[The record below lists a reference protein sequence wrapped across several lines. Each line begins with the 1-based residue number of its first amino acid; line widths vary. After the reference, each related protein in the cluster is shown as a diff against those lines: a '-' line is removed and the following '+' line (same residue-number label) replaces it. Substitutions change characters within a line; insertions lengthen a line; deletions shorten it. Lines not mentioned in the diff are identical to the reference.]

1 MKVAI
6 IGAGNMGGAIARGMA
21 QGTRIRAKDITV
33 ADPSLEKIQQL
44 QSDYAEIKITT
55 DNQKAIEEAQ
65 LVFLV
70 VKPWLVQQ
78 VLNELQFREG
88 QALISVAAGVEVDD
102 IRSFLTRE
110 IPVYRMIPNTA
121 ISELASVCLLSASD
135 DTSQEMT
142 DSIMAILEEMGMAL
156 LLPENQLGAA
166 TALTSCGIA
175 YVLKYIEAAAKA
187 GIELG
192 IYPHDAIQM
201 VAKSVEGAAKIILNN
216 DTHPSLE
223 IDKVTTPG
231 GITIKGLNELDHAG
245 FTSAIIRAMKVSS
258 K

>member
-21 QGTRIRAKDITV
+21 QGSCVMAGNITV
-33 ADPSLEKIQQL
+33 ADPSQEKLQQL
-44 QSDYAEIKITT
+44 QVDYAEIKVTT

-78 VLNELQFREG
+78 VLNELQFHEG
-88 QALISVAAGVEVDD
+88 QALISVAAGVEIKD
-102 IRSFLTRE
+102 IRTFSNLE
-110 IPVYRMIPNTA
+110 IPIYRMIPNIA
-121 ISELASVCLLSASD
+121 ISELASVCLLS
-135 DTSQEMT
+135 TSENVSQVLT
-142 DSIMAILEEMGMAL
+142 DSILSILEEMGMAL
-156 LLPENQLGAA
+156 LLSEHQLGAA

-175 YVLKYIEAAAKA
+175 YVFKYIEAAARA
-187 GIELG
+187 GVELG
-192 IYPHDAIQM
+192 LYPHEAIQM

>member
-21 QGTRIRAKDITV
+21 QGTRIMAKDITV
-33 ADPSLEKIQQL
+33 ADPSQEKLQRLQL
-44 QSDYAEIKITT
+44 DYAEMKVTT

-70 VKPWLVQQ
+70 VKPWLVPE
-78 VLNELQFREG
+78 VLRELQFKED
-88 QALISVAAGVEVDD
+88 QTLISVAAGVE
-102 IRSFLTRE
+102 IKELRSFSNLP
-110 IPVYRMIPNTA
+110 IPIYRLIPNTA
-121 ISELASVCLLSASD
+121 ISELASVSLLSASEEV
-135 DTSQEMT
+135 SQELT
-142 DSIMAILEEMGMAL
+142 DSILALLEEMGMAL
-156 LLPENQLGAA
+156 CLPEHLLGVG

-175 YVLKYIEAAAKA
+175 YVFKYIESAARA
-187 GIELG
+187 GVELG
-192 IYPHDAIQM
+192 IPPRDAIRM

-216 DTHPSLE
+216 ETHPSLE